1 MADEPRDDLERLRH
15 RLLTRAHLFD
25 DPAAYEA
32 GVREALELAVGVARS
47 AAPQAA
53 IADSA

>member
-15 RLLTRAHLFD
+15 RLLARAHLFD

-32 GVREALELAVGVARS
+32 GVREALELAAGVAGS
-47 AAPQAA
+47 AAPPAA

>member
-1 MADEPRDDLERLRH
+1 MADDVRDDLERLRH

-32 GVREALELAVGVARS
+32 GVREALELAVGGGRS
-47 AAPQAA
+47 EPAPAA
-53 IADSA
+53 IAESA